1 MEVWVWSVK
10 VGGKRKNTPKTMSLV
25 DQSAV
30 GPRMSAKWK
39 QDRYGRLGVA
49 GKGSVSMCPMNPN
62 LRRENMMSHG
72 AKRQPWSTKL

>member
-49 GKGSVSMCPMNPN
+49 GEGVGFHVPHESQS
-62 LRRENMMSHG
+62 E
-72 AKRQPWSTKL
+72 A